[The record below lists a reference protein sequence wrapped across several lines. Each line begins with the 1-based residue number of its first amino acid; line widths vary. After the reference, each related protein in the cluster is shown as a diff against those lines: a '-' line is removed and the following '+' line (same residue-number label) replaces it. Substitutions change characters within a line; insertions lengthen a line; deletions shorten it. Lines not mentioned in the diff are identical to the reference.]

1 MKRHVEYE
9 HLELLI
15 AFVEEVVVV
24 HNISR
29 SQIASVVGSCSKPKN
44 VPK

>member
-15 AFVEEVVVV
+15 AFVEEVVV
-24 HNISR
+24 HNILG
-29 SQIASVVGSCSKPKN
+29 SQIASAIGPCSKPKN